1 MKEKNMQNKS
11 IEIKKSQEKKTRA
24 KGITLIALVVT
35 VVILLILAG
44 ISINLVLGENGII
57 SKAQES
63 KLKSDNAT
71 VSDSLK
77 MMIARYSIDDMGEGK
92 TDVLARLNSDGITDA
107 NDVINVPV
115 LVGKKLGT
123 GNGSG
128 TSDVY
133 VIKDNKLYYYDKKG
147 EKTDLGDIA
156 NLQFSGDK
164 QESGIFVI
172 TSDGTVYMKD
182 RQSGFYNS
190 EHEYSTKEVIIP
202 SEINGIKVKKLG
214 DYMFC
219 NYHSLESV
227 GIPDGIIE
235 IGNGVF
241 YGCWEIANIV
251 IPDNVK
257 SIGKEAFLDC
267 KKLTSV
273 IIPDGVTSI
282 GDLAFAG
289 CSGLENIKMS
299 GNIQYVGDLAFA
311 GTKWLKTLPE
321 GLLYFGNIL
330 YAYNGEIPQ
339 GTTIEIKDGV
349 TRINGEAFSNQKGL
363 IAIKIPDSVKN
374 IGESAFRGC
383 SGLTSIKI
391 SDSVKNIGRSA
402 FWGCSELTSIKIPD
416 SVTSI
421 GEYAFANCTKL
432 ASIIIPENIKDLNV
446 NVFEGTAYLNN
457 PGAIY
462 IGNTLYKYND
472 YEGGISLTIK
482 DGIEKIDQGTFSN
495 CEYLTSIIMP
505 DTVTEVGSYAF
516 SDCTSLTS
524 VKLSSSINEILD
536 HTFSGC
542 TSLNSIAIPE
552 NVVSILDSAFE
563 SCTSL
568 TNIKIPAKVESIGN
582 NAFKDCTSLSE
593 ITFLSDNIDYID
605 STAFDNTA
613 WLNNQN
619 DGVVYIGKILYCYK
633 GEMPSNTTV
642 TVKDGT
648 ERIAA
653 YAFDEI
659 DGLVGVVLPNSVKM
673 LEEGAF
679 YECSNL
685 SSINIPESIE
695 YIGSM
700 AITSTAWFDEYL
712 NNQKDTLIYIGKC
725 LWGYNGDR
733 SSITEITIKDGT
745 TMICEGAFYSCANL
759 TSITIPKELN
769 YIDFMAFGKCTNL
782 KTINYKGSEEEWNEI
797 SKAPQGGPDNSEITA
812 TINYNYK

>member
-11 IEIKKSQEKKTRA
+11 IEIGKSQEKKTRA

-133 VIKDNKLYYYDKKG
+133 VIEDNKLYYYDKKG

-182 RQSGFYNS
+182 RQSGFYSN
-190 EHEYSTKEVIIP
+190 EYERSTKEVIIP

-219 NYHSLESV
+219 NYNALESV
-227 GIPDGIIE
+227 GIPDSVTE

-241 YGCWEIANIV
+241 YGCWKIANIV

-282 GDLAFAG
+282 GDMAFTG
-289 CSGLENIKMS
+289 CSGLENIKMPE
-299 GNIQYVGDLAFA
+299 NIQYVGDFAFE

-482 DGIEKIDQGTFSN
+482 DGIEEIDQGIFSN

-505 DTVTEVGSYAF
+505 DTVTEVASYAF
-516 SDCTSLTS
+516 INCTSLTS
-524 VKLSSSINEILD
+524 VKLSSNINEISD
-536 HTFSGC
+536 YTFSGC
-542 TSLNSIAIPE
+542 TSLNNIAIPAS
-552 NVVSILDSAFE
+552 VVNIGYSAFE
-563 SCTSL
+563 NCTSL
-568 TNIKIPAKVESIGN
+568 TNIKIPAKVEYILES
-582 NAFKDCTSLSE
+582 AFKDCTSLSE
-593 ITFLSDNIDYID
+593 ITFSGDNNYID

-619 DGVVYIGKILYCYK
+619 DGVIYIGKLLYCYK
-633 GEMPSNTTV
+633 GEMPSNTTI

-648 ERIAA
+648 EVIGAG
-653 YAFDEI
+653 AFAGKKELI
-659 DGLVGVVLPNSVKM
+659 GVVLPNSVKRI
-673 LEEGAF
+673 ENGAF

-685 SSINIPESIE
+685 SSINIPESLE

-725 LWGYNGDR
+725 LLGYNGDR

-745 TMICEGAFYSCANL
+745 TMICEGVFYGCANL

-769 YIDFMAFGKCTNL
+769 YIDFMAFGECTNL

-797 SKAPQGGPDNSEITA
+797 FKAPQGGPDNSEITA

>member
-11 IEIKKSQEKKTRA
+11 IEIGKSQEKKTRA

-44 ISINLVLGENGII
+44 ISITLVLSENGII

-63 KLKSDNAT
+63 RLKSNNAT

-115 LVGKKLGT
+115 LVGEKLGT

-128 TSDVY
+128 TKDVY

-182 RQSGFYNS
+182 RQSGVYS
-190 EHEYSTKEVIIP
+190 DEYERSTKEVIIP

-214 DYMFC
+214 NYMFC
-219 NYHSLESV
+219 NYIALETV
-227 GIPDGIIE
+227 GIPDGVTE
-235 IGNGVF
+235 IGNYAF
-241 YGCWEIANIV
+241 YGCSKIDNIVMPNSVEWIGKVAFCECSEIANI
-251 IPDNVK
+251 
-257 SIGKEAFLDC
+257 
-267 KKLTSV
+267 

-299 GNIQYVGDLAFA
+299 ENIQYVGDLAFA

-363 IAIKIPDSVKN
+363 IAIKIPDSVKK
-374 IGESAFRGC
+374 IGGSAF
-383 SGLTSIKI
+383 S
-391 SDSVKNIGRSA
+391 
-402 FWGCSELTSIKIPD
+402 GCSELTSIIIPD

-421 GEYAFANCTKL
+421 GEDAFEDCTKL
-432 ASIIIPENIKDLNV
+432 
-446 NVFEGTAYLNN
+446 
-457 PGAIY
+457 
-462 IGNTLYKYND
+462 
-472 YEGGISLTIK
+472 
-482 DGIEKIDQGTFSN
+482 
-495 CEYLTSIIMP
+495 
-505 DTVTEVGSYAF
+505 
-516 SDCTSLTS
+516 
-524 VKLSSSINEILD
+524 SSIDISD
-536 HTFSGC
+536 
-542 TSLNSIAIPE
+542 SIE
-552 NVVSILDSAFE
+552 YVGYDAFQR
-563 SCTSL
+563 
-568 TNIKIPAKVESIGN
+568 
-582 NAFKDCTSLSE
+582 
-593 ITFLSDNIDYID
+593 
-605 STAFDNTA
+605 TA

-633 GEMPSNTTV
+633 GEMPSNTTI
-642 TVKDGT
+642 TVK
-648 ERIAA
+648 E
-653 YAFDEI
+653 
-659 DGLVGVVLPNSVKM
+659 
-673 LEEGAF
+673 
-679 YECSNL
+679 
-685 SSINIPESIE
+685 
-695 YIGSM
+695 
-700 AITSTAWFDEYL
+700 
-712 NNQKDTLIYIGKC
+712 
-725 LWGYNGDR
+725 
-733 SSITEITIKDGT
+733 GT
-745 TMICEGAFYSCANL
+745 TSIAGICFAECTNL
-759 TSITIPKELN
+759 ISITIPKSVT
-769 YIDFMAFGKCTNL
+769 YIGMGAFYMCDNL
-782 KTINYKGSEEEWNEI
+782 KTINYKGSKEDWNNITIEI
-797 SKAPQGGPDNSEITA
+797 QAPDGSGITA

>member
-11 IEIKKSQEKKTRA
+11 IEIGKSQEKKTRA

-133 VIKDNKLYYYDKKG
+133 VIEDNKLYYYDKKG

-182 RQSGFYNS
+182 RQSGYYPQEWNVT
-190 EHEYSTKEVIIP
+190 TKEVIIP

-214 DYMFC
+214 NYMFC
-219 NYHSLESV
+219 NYTALETV
-227 GIPDGIIE
+227 GIPDGVTE
-235 IGNGVF
+235 IGNDVF
-241 YGCWEIANIV
+241 YGCSKIDNIV
-251 IPDNVK
+251 MPNSVEWIGEVAFHSCYNLENIQFSENIQHIGISAFTGTKWIKSLSTGPLYIGNVLYAY
-257 SIGKEAFLDC
+257 IGKIPSGTIFEIRNGITNISSRAFYEQTGLTGIAIPNSVKTIEEKAFYGC
-267 KKLTSV
+267 KELTSV
-273 IIPDGVTSI
+273 I
-282 GDLAFAG
+282 
-289 CSGLENIKMS
+289 
-299 GNIQYVGDLAFA
+299 
-311 GTKWLKTLPE
+311 
-321 GLLYFGNIL
+321 
-330 YAYNGEIPQ
+330 
-339 GTTIEIKDGV
+339 
-349 TRINGEAFSNQKGL
+349 
-363 IAIKIPDSVKN
+363 
-374 IGESAFRGC
+374 
-383 SGLTSIKI
+383 
-391 SDSVKNIGRSA
+391 
-402 FWGCSELTSIKIPD
+402 IPD

-421 GEYAFANCTKL
+421 GDNAFGNCTKL
-432 ASIIIPENIKDLNV
+432 ASITISENIKDISTTAFN
-446 NVFEGTAYLNN
+446 GTQFLKN
-457 PGAIY
+457 PGAVY
-462 IGNTLYKYND
+462 IGSILYKYND
-472 YEGGISLTIK
+472 SEGEVSLTVK
-482 DGIEKIDQGTFSN
+482 DGIKRIEQNAFSN
-495 CEYLTSIIMP
+495 CKYLTNVTMP
-505 DTVTEVGSYAF
+505 NTVTEVGSYAF
-516 SDCTSLTS
+516 SNCTN
-524 VKLSSSINEILD
+524 LSSVNLSSNINEISD

-542 TSLNSIAIPE
+542 TSLNNIAIPG
-552 NVVSILDSAFE
+552 NVVSISYSAFE
-563 SCTSL
+563 NCTSL
-568 TNIKIPAKVESIGN
+568 TNIKIPAKVEYIAG

-593 ITFLSDNIDYID
+593 ITFSGDNNYID

-619 DGVVYIGKILYCYK
+619 DGVVYIGKLLYCYK
-633 GEMPSNTTV
+633 GEMPSNTTI

-648 ERIAA
+648 EIIAA
-653 YAFDEI
+653 GVFAEKKELI
-659 DGLVGVVLPNSVKM
+659 GVVLPNSVKRI
-673 LEEGAF
+673 ENGAF

-725 LWGYNGDR
+725 LLGYNGDR

-769 YIDFMAFGKCTNL
+769 YIDFMAFGECTNL

-797 SKAPQGGPDNSEITA
+797 LKAPQGGPDNSEITA

>member
-11 IEIKKSQEKKTRA
+11 IEIEKSQEKKTRA

-128 TSDVY
+128 TKDVY

-227 GIPDGIIE
+227 GIPDGITE

-432 ASIIIPENIKDLNV
+432 A
-446 NVFEGTAYLNN
+446 
-457 PGAIY
+457 
-462 IGNTLYKYND
+462 
-472 YEGGISLTIK
+472 
-482 DGIEKIDQGTFSN
+482 
-495 CEYLTSIIMP
+495 SIIMP

-797 SKAPQGGPDNSEITA
+797 LKAPQGGPDNSGITA

>member
-1 MKEKNMQNKS
+1 MKEKNMKNKS
-11 IEIKKSQEKKTRA
+11 IEIEKSQEKKTRA

-63 KLKSDNAT
+63 RLKSDNAT

-133 VIKDNKLYYYDKKG
+133 VIEDNKLCYYDKKG
-147 EKTDLGDIA
+147 KKTDLGDID

-172 TSDGTVYMKD
+172 TSDGTVYLKD
-182 RQSGFYNS
+182 RQSGFYTDK
-190 EHEYSTKEVIIP
+190 HEYSTKEVIIP

-227 GIPDGIIE
+227 GIPDGITE

-241 YGCWEIANIV
+241 YGCWKIANIV

-257 SIGKEAFLDC
+257 SIGKDAFLDC

-282 GDLAFAG
+282 GNLAFAG
-289 CSGLENIKMS
+289 CSDLENIKMPK
-299 GNIQYVGDLAFA
+299 NIQYVGDSAFA
-311 GTKWLKTLPE
+311 GTKWLKTLPK
-321 GLLYFGNIL
+321 GLLYFGNTL

-363 IAIKIPDSVKN
+363 IAIKIP
-374 IGESAFRGC
+374 
-383 SGLTSIKI
+383 
-391 SDSVKNIGRSA
+391 DSVKNIGRSA

-482 DGIEKIDQGTFSN
+482 DGIEEIDQGIFSN

-516 SDCTSLTS
+516 SNCKNLSS
-524 VKLSSSINEILD
+524 IKLSSNINEISNN
-536 HTFSGC
+536 TFSGC
-542 TSLNSIAIPE
+542 TSLNSIAIPAS
-552 NVVSILDSAFE
+552 VVNIGNSAFE

-568 TNIKIPAKVESIGN
+568 TNIKMPAKVENIGN

-593 ITFLSDNIDYID
+593 ITFLGNNIDYID
-605 STAFDNTA
+605 STAFENTA

-633 GEMPSNTTV
+633 GEMPSNTTI

-648 ERIAA
+648 ERIEAG
-653 YAFDEI
+653 AFAGKKELI
-659 DGLVGVVLPNSVKM
+659 GVVLPNSVKM

-679 YECSNL
+679 YGCTNL
-685 SSINIPESIE
+685 SSINIPENIE
-695 YIGSM
+695 YIGSA
-700 AITSTAWFDEYL
+700 AITDTAWFDEYL

-725 LWGYNGDR
+725 LLRYNGDK

-745 TMICEGAFYSCANL
+745 TMICEGAFYGCANL

-769 YIDFMAFGKCTNL
+769 YIDFMALGGCSNL

-797 SKAPQGGPDNSEITA
+797 SKAPQSGPDNSEITA

>member
-128 TSDVY
+128 TKDVY

-182 RQSGFYNS
+182 RQSGLYDYD
-190 EHEYSTKEVIIP
+190 HENSTKEVIIP

-214 DYMFC
+214 NYMFC
-219 NYHSLESV
+219 NYRSLESV
-227 GIPDGIIE
+227 GIPDGVTE
-235 IGNGVF
+235 IGNEAF
-241 YGCWEIANIV
+241 YGCSKIDNIV
-251 IPDNVK
+251 MPNSVEW
-257 SIGKEAFLDC
+257 IGE
-267 KKLTSV
+267 
-273 IIPDGVTSI
+273 G
-282 GDLAFAG
+282 AFAW
-289 CSGLENIKMS
+289 CYDLENIQFS
-299 GNIQYVGDLAFA
+299 ENVQYIGTSAFSA
-311 GTKWLKTLPE
+311 TKWSKSLSTGPH
-321 GLLYFGNIL
+321 YIGNVL
-330 YAYNGEIPQ
+330 YAYIGKIPSGTIFEIRNGI
-339 GTTIEIKDGV
+339 TTISSG
-349 TRINGEAFSNQKGL
+349 AFYEQTGL
-363 IAIKIPDSVKN
+363 TGIAIPNSVKT
-374 IGESAFRGC
+374 IEEKAFYGC
-383 SGLTSIKI
+383 K
-391 SDSVKNIGRSA
+391 
-402 FWGCSELTSIKIPD
+402 ELTGVIIPD

-421 GEYAFANCTKL
+421 GDNAFGNCTKL
-432 ASIIIPENIKDLNV
+432 ASITIPENIKDISTTAFNGTPFLNSS
-446 NVFEGTAYLNN
+446 
-457 PGAIY
+457 GAIY

-472 YEGGISLTIK
+472 SEGEVSLTIK
-482 DGIEKIDQGTFSN
+482 DGIEKIAQNAFAN
-495 CEYLTSIIMP
+495 CIYLTSVTMP
-505 DTVTEVGSYAF
+505 NTVTEVGSYAF
-516 SDCTSLTS
+516 INCTSLTS
-524 VKLSSSINEILD
+524 VNLSSNINEISD

-542 TSLNSIAIPE
+542 TSLNNIAIPAS
-552 NVVSILDSAFE
+552 VVNIGYSAFE
-563 SCTSL
+563 NCTSL
-568 TNIKIPAKVESIGN
+568 TNIKIPAKVEYILES
-582 NAFKDCTSLSE
+582 AFKDCTSLSE
-593 ITFLSDNIDYID
+593 ITFSGDNNYID

-619 DGVVYIGKILYCYK
+619 DGVVYIGKLLYCYK
-633 GEMPSNTTV
+633 GEMPSNTTI

-648 ERIAA
+648 EVIGAG
-653 YAFDEI
+653 AFAEKKELI
-659 DGLVGVVLPNSVKM
+659 GVVLPNSVKRI
-673 LEEGAF
+673 ENGAF

-685 SSINIPESIE
+685 SSINIPESLE

-725 LWGYNGDR
+725 LLGYNGDR

-745 TMICEGAFYSCANL
+745 TMICEGVFYGCANL

-769 YIDFMAFGKCTNL
+769 YIDFMAFGECTNL

-797 SKAPQGGPDNSEITA
+797 FKAPQGGPDNSEITA

>member
-11 IEIKKSQEKKTRA
+11 IEIGKSQEKKTRA

-63 KLKSDNAT
+63 RLKSDNAT

-133 VIKDNKLYYYDKKG
+133 VIEDNKLYYYDKKG
-147 EKTDLGDIA
+147 EKTDLGDID

-182 RQSGFYNS
+182 RQSGFYTN

-214 DYMFC
+214 DYMLC

-227 GIPDGIIE
+227 GIPDSVTE

-241 YGCWEIANIV
+241 YGCWKIANIV

-282 GDLAFAG
+282 GDMAFTG
-289 CSGLENIKMS
+289 CSGLENIKMPE
-299 GNIQYVGDLAFA
+299 NIQYVGDFAFE

-482 DGIEKIDQGTFSN
+482 DGIEKIDQGIFSN

-505 DTVTEVGSYAF
+505 DTVTEVASYAF
-516 SDCTSLTS
+516 RNCINLSS
-524 VKLSSSINEILD
+524 VKLSSNINEISNY
-536 HTFSGC
+536 TFSGC

-563 SCTSL
+563 S
-568 TNIKIPAKVESIGN
+568 
-582 NAFKDCTSLSE
+582 CTSLSE

-619 DGVVYIGKILYCYK
+619 DGVVYIGKLLYCYKGEMPSNTTITVKDGTETIADGVFDEKEELVGVVLPNSVKKIGSGAFYGCPNLSSINIPDSVEYVGNQAFQGTAWLNNQNDGVVYIGKILYCYK
-633 GEMPSNTTV
+633 GEMPSNTTI
-642 TVKDGT
+642 TVK
-648 ERIAA
+648 E
-653 YAFDEI
+653 
-659 DGLVGVVLPNSVKM
+659 
-673 LEEGAF
+673 
-679 YECSNL
+679 
-685 SSINIPESIE
+685 
-695 YIGSM
+695 
-700 AITSTAWFDEYL
+700 
-712 NNQKDTLIYIGKC
+712 
-725 LWGYNGDR
+725 
-733 SSITEITIKDGT
+733 GT
-745 TMICEGAFYSCANL
+745 TSIAEICFVNCTNL
-759 TSITIPKELN
+759 TSITIPKSVT
-769 YIDFMAFGKCTNL
+769 YIGGGAFYMCDNL
-782 KTINYKGSEEEWNEI
+782 KTINYKGSKEDWNNITIEEQ
-797 SKAPQGGPDNSEITA
+797 APDGSGITA

>member
-11 IEIKKSQEKKTRA
+11 IEIGKSQEKKTRA

-128 TSDVY
+128 TKDVY

-182 RQSGFYNS
+182 RQSGLYDYD
-190 EHEYSTKEVIIP
+190 HENSTKEVIIP

-219 NYHSLESV
+219 NYHALETV
-227 GIPDGIIE
+227 GIPDGVTE

-241 YGCWEIANIV
+241 YQCWNITNIV
-251 IPDNVK
+251 IPDSVQ
-257 SIGKEAFLDC
+257 SIGGEAFLRC
-267 KKLTSV
+267 NKLTSV

-282 GDLAFAG
+282 GSRAFAW
-289 CSGLENIKMS
+289 CSGLENIKMPE
-299 GNIQYVGDLAFA
+299 NIQYVGTSAFS
-311 GTKWLKTLPE
+311 GTKWLETLQE
-321 GLLYFGNIL
+321 GLIYFGNIL

-349 TRINGEAFSNQKGL
+349 TSINEEAFLNQKGL
-363 IAIKIPDSVKN
+363 IAIKIPDSV
-374 IGESAFRGC
+374 
-383 SGLTSIKI
+383 
-391 SDSVKNIGRSA
+391 
-402 FWGCSELTSIKIPD
+402 
-416 SVTSI
+416 TSI
-421 GEYAFANCTKL
+421 GPYA
-432 ASIIIPENIKDLNV
+432 
-446 NVFEGTAYLNN
+446 
-457 PGAIY
+457 
-462 IGNTLYKYND
+462 
-472 YEGGISLTIK
+472 
-482 DGIEKIDQGTFSN
+482 
-495 CEYLTSIIMP
+495 
-505 DTVTEVGSYAF
+505 
-516 SDCTSLTS
+516 
-524 VKLSSSINEILD
+524 
-536 HTFSGC
+536 FSGC
-542 TSLNSIAIPE
+542 TSLNSFSIPE
-552 NVVSILDSAFE
+552 NVVSISYSAFE
-563 SCTSL
+563 NCTSL
-568 TNIKIPAKVESIGN
+568 TNIKIPAKVEYIAGS
-582 NAFKDCTSLSE
+582 AFKDCTSLSE
-593 ITFLSDNIDYID
+593 ITFSGDNNYID
-605 STAFDNTA
+605 STAFDNTAWLNNQNDGVIYIGKLLYCYKGEMPSNTTITVKDGTEIITAGVFDGKEELVGVVLPNSVKRIESNAFYECSNLSSITIPDSVEYVGNQAFQGTA

-633 GEMPSNTTV
+633 GEMPSNTTI
-642 TVKDGT
+642 TVKEET
-648 ERIAA
+648 TSIA
-653 YAFDEI
+653 EI
-659 DGLVGVVLPNSVKM
+659 CF
-673 LEEGAF
+673 A
-679 YECSNL
+679 EC
-685 SSINIPESIE
+685 
-695 YIGSM
+695 
-700 AITSTAWFDEYL
+700 T
-712 NNQKDTLIYIGKC
+712 
-725 LWGYNGDR
+725 
-733 SSITEITIKDGT
+733 
-745 TMICEGAFYSCANL
+745 NL
-759 TSITIPKELN
+759 TSITIPKSVT
-769 YIDFMAFGKCTNL
+769 YIGMGAFYMCDNL
-782 KTINYKGSEEEWNEI
+782 KTINYKGSKEDWNNITIEEQ
-797 SKAPQGGPDNSEITA
+797 APDGSGITA

>member
-11 IEIKKSQEKKTRA
+11 IEIGKSQEKKTRA

-63 KLKSDNAT
+63 RLKSDNAT

-133 VIKDNKLYYYDKKG
+133 VIEDNKLYYYDKKG

-182 RQSGFYNS
+182 RQSGFYIN
-190 EHEYSTKEVIIP
+190 EHERSTKEVIIP

-227 GIPDGIIE
+227 GIPDGITE

-282 GDLAFAG
+282 GNFAFTG
-289 CSGLENIKMS
+289 CSGLENIKMPE
-299 GNIQYVGDLAFA
+299 NIQYVGDFAFE

-363 IAIKIPDSVKN
+363 IAIKIPDSVKK
-374 IGESAFRGC
+374 IGGSAFR
-383 SGLTSIKI
+383 
-391 SDSVKNIGRSA
+391 
-402 FWGCSELTSIKIPD
+402 GCSELTSIIIPD

-432 ASIIIPENIKDLNV
+432 ASIIMPENIKDLNV

-482 DGIEKIDQGTFSN
+482 DGIEEINQGIFSN

-505 DTVTEVGSYAF
+505 DTVTEVASYAF
-516 SDCTSLTS
+516 RSCINLSS
-524 VKLSSSINEILD
+524 IKLSSNINEISNY
-536 HTFSGC
+536 TFSGC
-542 TSLNSIAIPE
+542 TSLSNIVIPAS
-552 NVVSILDSAFE
+552 VVNIGDSAFE

-593 ITFLSDNIDYID
+593 ITFLGNNIDYID
-605 STAFDNTA
+605 STAFENTA
-613 WLNNQN
+613 WINNQN

-633 GEMPSNTTV
+633 GEMPSNTTI

-648 ERIAA
+648 ERIEAG
-653 YAFDEI
+653 AFAGKKELI
-659 DGLVGVVLPNSVKM
+659 GVVLPNSVKM

-679 YECSNL
+679 YGCTNL
-685 SSINIPESIE
+685 SSINIPENIE
-695 YIGSM
+695 YIGSA
-700 AITSTAWFDEYL
+700 AITDTAWFDEYL

-725 LWGYNGDR
+725 LLGYSGDR

-745 TMICEGAFYSCANL
+745 TMICEGAFYGCANL

-769 YIDFMAFGKCTNL
+769 YIDFMALGGCSNL

>member
-1 MKEKNMQNKS
+1 MKEKNMQNKN
-11 IEIKKSQEKKTRA
+11 IEIGKSQEKKTRA
-24 KGITLIALVVT
+24 KGITLIALAVT

-77 MMIARYSIDDMGEGK
+77 MMIARYSIDDMGKGK

-133 VIKDNKLYYYDKKG
+133 VIEDNKLYYYDKKG
-147 EKTDLGDIA
+147 EKTDLGDID

-182 RQSGFYNS
+182 RQSGFYTN

-214 DYMFC
+214 DYMLC

-227 GIPDGIIE
+227 GIPDSVTE

-241 YGCWEIANIV
+241 YGCWKIANIV

-282 GDLAFAG
+282 GDMAFTG
-289 CSGLENIKMS
+289 CSGLENIKMPE
-299 GNIQYVGDLAFA
+299 NIQYVGDFAFE

-505 DTVTEVGSYAF
+505 DTVTEVDSYAF

-797 SKAPQGGPDNSEITA
+797 FKAPQGGPDNSEITA